1 MFVMVLDMVVLHFVV
16 GMLVSML
23 LTQGNALDLMLMLVS
38 IFVYRLRFV
47 VGQMLVTMALLVVV
61 MVQWIS
67 QAQAQSR
74 CENQILKLYNWTAT
88 AG

>member
-1 MFVMVLDMVVLHFVV
+1 MVFDMVILHFVV
-16 GMLVSML
+16 GMFVAML

-38 IFVYRLRFV
+38 IVVYRLRFV
-47 VGQMLVTMALLVVV
+47 VGQMLVASMALLVVV
-61 MVQWIS
+61 MIQWIS

-74 CENQILKLYNWTAT
+74 CENQILKLHNWTAT